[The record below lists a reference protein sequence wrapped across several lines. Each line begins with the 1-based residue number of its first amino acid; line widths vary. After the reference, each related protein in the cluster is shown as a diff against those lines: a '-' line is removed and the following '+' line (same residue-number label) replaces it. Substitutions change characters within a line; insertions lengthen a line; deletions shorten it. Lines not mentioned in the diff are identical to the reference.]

1 MNKHTTEAHTSTNN
15 RLLIHVKILIDVG
28 TAIIIVAVLK
38 YNLVST
44 FNPTTNR

>member
-1 MNKHTTEAHTSTNN
+1 MKRQTTEAQTSTKS
-15 RLLIHVKILIDVG
+15 RELIHVKILIEVG
-28 TAIIIVAVLK
+28 TAIIIVAVEK